1 MPLIT
6 LFSIHAIISMM
17 SLELDIKH
25 FNQTAN
31 VYVLINIP
39 AIDVLIA
46 LSAVRLAYIVALN
59 TTVLTYILSCNGLN
73 MF

>member
-1 MPLIT
+1 MPLKT

-17 SLELDIKH
+17 SLERDMIHL
-25 FNQTAN
+25 NQTTK
-31 VYVLINIP
+31 VYVLIDIP